1 MSEIE
6 IPTIPL
12 QLLFVMV
19 VKVEVAESNRKSG
32 SGKEQIISPI
42 NYDYIITC
50 SKSES
55 GIRAE
60 CNICV
65 KE

>member
-19 VKVEVAESNRKSG
+19 VKVEVAESIHKHG
-32 SGKEQIISPI
+32 SGDDQIISPI

-60 CNICV
+60 WIIYV
-65 KE
+65 

>member
-1 MSEIE
+1 MSGIE
-6 IPTIPL
+6 IISL

-19 VKVEVAESNRKSG
+19 VKVEVAESICKRG
-32 SGKEQIISPI
+32 SGEDQIISPI

-60 CNICV
+60 WIIYV
-65 KE
+65 